1 MIDLIENALSELSSQ
16 HTSNELGDRSTY
28 VGASDIGACQR
39 RAVLSKIDPRPHS
52 LAELLRFRRG
62 HIAEDIIAESLEHSR
77 RFRFERQYELEEND
91 PVPVKAHLDFVF
103 WGRDSVGVLEVKAPR
118 SIPSS
123 VYDSWEMQLYFQMGL
138 LQEKTGLPVKG
149 GILVVDLFEG
159 TLKLYNG
166 YRPNEEIFQGLKVRA
181 KQIWD
186 AVNGEA
192 TPEIETG
199 PLCGY
204 CGYIKE
210 CPAFLADEIPELSA
224 EAVRLR
230 ELKEQKKLLDAEIR
244 QRSQQILKIVQER
257 GPFRAGGEYFTSRQR
272 SYTVTD
278 FASLGEALSRSGMAL
293 DDFQTTR
300 TSSPYLEMKP
310 LKKAA

>member
-16 HTSNELGDRSTY
+16 HTARELGDRSTY

-39 RAVLSKIDPRPHS
+39 KTVLSKSDPRPHS

-62 HIAEDIIAESLEHSR
+62 HIAEEIIAESLEHSR
-77 RFRFERQYELEEND
+77 RFRFERQFELEETE

-118 SIPSS
+118 TIPSS

-138 LQEKTGLPVKG
+138 LQKETGLPVKG
-149 GILVVDLFEG
+149 GILVVDLFDG

-166 YRPNEEIFQGLKVRA
+166 YRPNDEIFQGLKLRA
-181 KQIWD
+181 RQIWD
-186 AVNGEA
+186 AVNGRG
-192 TPEIETG
+192 TPEMETG

-204 CGYIKE
+204 CNYIAD
-210 CPAFLADEIPELSA
+210 CPAFLTDEIPELSA
-224 EAVRLR
+224 DAMKLR
-230 ELKEQKKLLDAEIR
+230 ELKDNKKLLDHEIR

-272 SYTVTD
+272 SYTVTN
-278 FASLGEALSRSGMAL
+278 FAALEEALSGSGMAL
-293 DDFQTTR
+293 EDFQTVR
-300 TSSPYLEMKP
+300 QSSPYLDMKP